1 MSKTVPDIAT
11 TSPIPIPLET
21 QEKLLKIVM
30 RRQATLSISVAAL
43 FLLPLLALPWIN
55 LSLAGFMNSRLLG
68 FSVTWLLLGICFFPL
83 TWLLS
88 AYFVHKSDG
97 IEAECTRLGREIL
110 PKPVTTDVTA
120 IASQEEGME

>member
-11 TSPIPIPLET
+11 TASIPIPLET

-30 RRQATLSISVAAL
+30 LRQAGLSLRVAAV
-43 FLLPLLALPWIN
+43 FLVPLLALPWIN
-55 LSLAGFMNSRLLG
+55 QSQSALMNTRVFG
-68 FSVTWLLLGICFFPL
+68 FSANWLLLGICFYPL

-97 IEAECTRLGREIL
+97 LEAECTALGRNLL
-110 PKPVTTDVTA
+110 PA
-120 IASQEEGME
+120 RASTEVRAAAAQEEGTE